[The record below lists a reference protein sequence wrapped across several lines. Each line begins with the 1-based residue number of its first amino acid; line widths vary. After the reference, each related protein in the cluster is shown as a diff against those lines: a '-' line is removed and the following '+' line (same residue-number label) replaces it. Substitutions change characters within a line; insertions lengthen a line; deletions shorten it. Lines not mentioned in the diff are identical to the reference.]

1 MSAAIDFAVRS
12 SAGGTTNGIV
22 GGEDQANFIQVGAG
36 DSISLNVSKESVLGY
51 QRVDSDLVVE
61 LADGST
67 VVLLGWFNAPEG
79 VVNHLY
85 LSSDGQIAEVLLS
98 PGSDG
103 YMVADYGP
111 TSALDKWSPLDDLR
125 FDSGDPVVASAGA
138 TNEPAGM
145 GIFTPVLLGA
155 GGGGLGAAA
164 LGGAALAGGAAVL
177 GGGGDG
183 GGGGSS
189 GGGSGGGGGVAPNPL
204 DVGTVSGDDLVN
216 KVEQQQP
223 VVVGG
228 TATAGSTVTVTIP
241 GVVNGAQVT
250 ADAQGNWTYP
260 IPGGTLAD
268 GTYTVTATTTNSAGQ
283 SSSATGSF
291 VVDTV
296 TQVNFNST
304 AGHAVLGDGY
314 VNLAESQRPMTI
326 TGKAE
331 AGSTKVELSWQG
343 QTYAAT
349 VDAAGN
355 WSATLPAGAAGNVS
369 GATVMTV
376 TSTDRAGNTGQNTL
390 SVTVDLEAGV
400 AVTSQP
406 GGADRVLSGAE
417 RNAGFALTG
426 TADAGATVH
435 VSYMGQTRTAVS
447 DGQGNWSLSYSAAQ
461 LASGEIAS
469 GAAGG
474 RFEVYSV
481 DLAGNRSLT
490 VTKDFAVD
498 TLVRDFSFANF
509 DLVGAVNSGPL
520 DGQKLNAAER
530 ADGLVVNGTVEPG
543 SMVTISV
550 GANSTTVQAVGG
562 NWSYRIPAAWL
573 PEGANTSATIRV
585 QATDPYGN
593 TLTQAQEKTVLID
606 TSVTNFA
613 KSDVSF
619 GFGAD
624 NMLNAKEAAAG
635 VPVSGKA
642 EAGSSVTVTVNGVS
656 HTVLADANG
665 IWTTTFTRAEL
676 PSGEFA
682 ALPASVRAVD
692 PNGNVAE
699 HSFTFGVDTIA
710 PTSPGWV
717 QDAGGGGALS
727 GVFTTYSPDTYSY
740 HSVAAAGQAVDIT
753 PAAGVFRTPVNVG
766 GQVVD
771 SELAL
776 FSGNV
781 PDGSYLVIRDV
792 DTAGNESSTLYL
804 RTTVATDVDLSRPGL
819 AGFDIATVDL
829 SSTQGRLT
837 ITEAQLNAI
846 TGPDHTLVVRGGA
859 DDQVSLVGA
868 TATGQTH
875 TDADGHHY
883 AVYRLNGNTVFVDED
898 ITNRSVI

>member
-22 GGEDQANFIQVGAG
+22 GGDDQANFIQVGAG

-51 QRVDSDLVVE
+51 QRVDGDLVVE

-85 LSSDGQIAEVLLS
+85 LSSDGQIAEVLLNE
-98 PGSDG
+98 GSDG

-111 TSALDKWSPLDDLR
+111 ITHYDKWSPLDDLR

-155 GGGGLGAAA
+155 GGAGVGTAA
-164 LGGAALAGGAAVL
+164 LGGAALAGGAALL
-177 GGGGDG
+177 GGGGSG
-183 GGGGSS
+183 
-189 GGGSGGGGGVAPNPL
+189 GGGSGGGGGGAANPI

-241 GVVNGAQVT
+241 GVVNAVPVQV
-250 ADAQGNWTYP
+250 DGQGNWTYQ

-268 GTYTVTATTTNSAGQ
+268 GTYTVTATTTNASGNV
-283 SSSATGSF
+283 SSATGSF

-296 TQVNFNST
+296 TQVTFNST

-314 VNLAESQRPMTI
+314 VNLAESLRPITV

-343 QTYAAT
+343 HTYQAT

-355 WSATLPAGAAGNVS
+355 WTATLPAGAAGNVS

-376 TSTDRAGNTGQNTL
+376 TSTDRAGNTDQDTL
-390 SVTVDLEAGV
+390 NVTVDLEARV

-406 GGADRVLSGAE
+406 GGGDGVLSGAE
-417 RNAGFALTG
+417 RSAGFALTG
-426 TADAGATVH
+426 TADAGATVF
-435 VSYMGQTRTAVS
+435 VSYMGQTRTAVA
-447 DGQGNWSLSYSAAQ
+447 DGQGFWSLNYSAAQ
-461 LASGEIAS
+461 LASGEIAA
-469 GAAGG
+469 GANGG

-490 VTKDFAVD
+490 ATKDFAVD
-498 TLVRDFSFANF
+498 TLVRNFSFADPN
-509 DLVGAVNSGPL
+509 LVGAVNDGPL

-530 ADGLVVNGTVEPG
+530 ADGLLVNGTVEPG
-543 SMVTISV
+543 ATVTISV
-550 GANSTTVQAVGG
+550 GNNSTTVQAAGG

-573 PEGANTSATIRV
+573 PEGTNTQATIRV
-585 QATDPYGN
+585 QATDQYGN
-593 TLTQAQEKTVLID
+593 TLVQAQEKTVLID
-606 TSVTNFA
+606 TSVANFA

-619 GFGAD
+619 SFGAD
-624 NMLNAKEAAAG
+624 NVLSAREAAAG

-642 EAGSSVTVTVNGVS
+642 EAGSTVTVTIDGHS
-656 HTVLADANG
+656 HTVLANAQGD
-665 IWTTTFTRAEL
+665 WTTTFTQSEL
-676 PSGEFA
+676 PSGERA
-682 ALPASVRAVD
+682 GVLATVQAVD
-692 PNGNVAE
+692 PNGNVAQ
-699 HSFTFGVDTIA
+699 HSFTFDVDTLA
-710 PTSPGWV
+710 PTSPAWV

-727 GVFTTYSPDTYSY
+727 GIFTAYSPDTFTY
-740 HSVAAAGQAVDIT
+740 HSVGAQGAAADIT
-753 PAAGVFRTPVNVG
+753 PANVFRTPVNVG
-766 GQVVD
+766 GQNVD

-776 FSGNV
+776 FSSSV

-792 DTAGNESSTLYL
+792 DGAGNESSTLYL
-804 RTTVATDVDLSRPGL
+804 RTTVATNVDLSRPAL

-846 TGPDHTLVVRGGA
+846 TGADHKLVVRGGA

-868 TATGQTH
+868 TATGTH
-875 TDADGHHY
+875 TDADGQHY
-883 AVYRLNGNTVFVDED
+883 TVYTLNGNTVFVDDD
-898 ITNRSVI
+898 INRTVI

>member
-22 GGEDQANFIQVGAG
+22 GGDDQANFIQVGAG

-51 QRVDSDLVVE
+51 QRVESDLVVE

-85 LSSDGQIAEVLLS
+85 LSSDGQIAEVLLTN
-98 PGSDG
+98 GSDG
-103 YMVADYGP
+103 FMVADYGP
-111 TSALDKWSPLDDLR
+111 VSNYDKWSPLDDLR

-145 GIFTPVLLGA
+145 GLFTPALLGM

-177 GGGGDG
+177 GGGG
-183 GGGGSS
+183 S
-189 GGGSGGGGGVAPNPL
+189 GSGGGGGVAPNPL
-204 DVGTVSGDDLVN
+204 DVGTVAGDDLVN
-216 KVEQQQP
+216 KTEQQQP
-223 VVVGG
+223 VVIGG
-228 TATAGSTVTVTIP
+228 TASAGSTVTVTIP
-241 GVVNGAQVT
+241 GVVNAVPVT
-250 ADAQGNWTYP
+250 ADGQGNWTYP

-268 GTYTVTATTTNSAGQ
+268 GTYTVTATTTNGAGQ
-283 SSSATGSF
+283 TSTATGSF

-390 SVTVDLEAGV
+390 NVTVDLEAGV

-417 RNAGFALTG
+417 QTAGFVLTG
-426 TADAGATVH
+426 TADAGATVY
-435 VSYMGQTRTAVS
+435 VSYMGQSRTAVA

-481 DLAGNRSLT
+481 DLAQNRSAT

-498 TLVRDFSFANF
+498 TLVRDFSFANP
-509 DLVGAVNSGPL
+509 DLVGAVNSGAL

-530 ADGLVVNGTVEPG
+530 ADGLLVNGTVEPG

-573 PEGANTSATIRV
+573 PEGSNTQAIVKV
-585 QATDPYGN
+585 QATDVYGN
-593 TLTQAQEKTVLID
+593 ASAWQEKTVLID

-699 HSFTFGVDTIA
+699 HSFTFGVDTVA
-710 PTSPGWV
+710 PTSPDWV

-727 GVFTTYSPDTYSY
+727 GVFTTYSPDTYTY
-740 HSVAAAGQAVDIT
+740 HSVAAAGQAVDIS
-753 PAAGVFRTPVNVG
+753 PPAGVFRTPVNVG

-776 FSGNV
+776 FSSNV

-846 TGPDHTLVVRGGA
+846 TGPDHKLVVRGGA

-868 TATGQTH
+868 TATNQTH

-883 AVYRLNGNTVFVDED
+883 AVYTLNGNTVFVDED